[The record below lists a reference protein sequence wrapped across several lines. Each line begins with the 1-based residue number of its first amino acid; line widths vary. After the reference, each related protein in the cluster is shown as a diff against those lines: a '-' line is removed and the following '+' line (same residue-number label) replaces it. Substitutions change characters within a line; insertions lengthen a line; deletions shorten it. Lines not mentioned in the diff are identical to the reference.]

1 VAGALWIMLCFGLQC
16 EIRVEQR
23 LNSCNMQ
30 NVIANIRRLLR
41 LPDAGTESFFL
52 WGPRQ
57 AGKSTLLRACY
68 PDALRIDLLQT
79 EVLHKYTVAPHAL
92 REELLQSGERFVVV
106 DEVQKVP
113 ALLDEIHWLIENRN
127 VHFALCGSSARKLK
141 RGHGNLLGG
150 RASRFELFGFSA
162 RELGASFD
170 LCRMLN
176 HGTLPRIY
184 HSARPVRLL
193 HAYVADYLKEEVMD
207 EGLVR
212 RLPPFS
218 GFLNAA
224 ALSDTGQLNYTN
236 IAREIGVSRETVRGY
251 FDVLCDTLIARMLPA
266 YRKRP
271 KRRLSV
277 ADKFYFH
284 DVGVVNFLARRGEL
298 QPGSELFGKAFENW
312 VFHELCC
319 CNAYLERYA
328 EFHYWRLSTGLEVDF
343 IVNDL
348 ACAIE
353 CKSSSNVQSAHLKGL
368 RELKAEHPTVGR
380 RIVVSCVPVSR
391 KTEDGIEIL
400 SVADFLDVL
409 WGGGLF

>member
-1 VAGALWIMLCFGLQC
+1 M
-16 EIRVEQR
+16 
-23 LNSCNMQ
+23 
-30 NVIANIRRLLR
+30 ANIRRLLC
-41 LPDAGTESFFL
+41 LPDAGVESFFL
-52 WGPRQ
+52 WGSRQ
-57 AGKSTLLRACY
+57 AGKSTLLHASY
-68 PDALRIDLLQT
+68 PGALWIDLLQT
-79 EVLHKYTVAPHAL
+79 EVLHKYATAPHTL
-92 REELLQSGERFVVV
+92 REELLQSGTSFVVV

-113 ALLDEIHWLIENRN
+113 ALLDEIHWLIENRK
-127 VHFALCGSSARKLK
+127 VTFALCGSSARKLK

-150 RASRFELFGFSA
+150 RAVRFELFGFSA
-162 RELGASFD
+162 RELGDSFD
-170 LCRMLN
+170 LVRMLN
-176 HGTLPRIY
+176 HGTLPRMY
-184 HSARPVRLL
+184 QSERPIRLQ

-212 RLPPFS
+212 KLPPFS

-224 ALSDTGQLNYTN
+224 ALSDTEQINYTN
-236 IAREIGVSRETVRGY
+236 IARELGVSRETVRSY
-251 FDVLCDTLIARMLPA
+251 FEILSDTLIARMLPA

-284 DVGVVNFLARRGEL
+284 DVGVVNVLARRGHL

-319 CNAYLERYA
+319 YNAYCERFA
-328 EFHYWRLSTGLEVDF
+328 VFHYWRLSTGAEVDF

-353 CKSSSNVQSAHLKGL
+353 CKSSSNVHHAHLKGL
-368 RELKAEHPTVGR
+368 REIKVEHPAVGR

-391 KTEDGIEIL
+391 KTDDGIEIFG
-400 SVADFLDVL
+400 VADFLEEL
-409 WGGGLF
+409 WSGGLF

>member
-1 VAGALWIMLCFGLQC
+1 M
-16 EIRVEQR
+16 
-23 LNSCNMQ
+23 
-30 NVIANIRRLLR
+30 ANIKRLLC
-41 LPDAGTESFFL
+41 LPDAGVESFFL
-52 WGPRQ
+52 WGSRQ

-68 PDALRIDLLQT
+68 PDAFWIDLLQT
-79 EVLHKYTVAPHAL
+79 EMLHKYATAPHTL
-92 REELLQSGERFVVV
+92 REELLQSGASFVVI

-113 ALLDEIHWLIENRN
+113 TLLDEIHWLIENRN
-127 VHFALCGSSARKLK
+127 VTFALCGSSARKLK
-141 RGHGNLLGG
+141 RGHANLRGG
-150 RASRFELFGFSA
+150 RAIRLELFGFSA
-162 RELGASFD
+162 RELGDSFD
-170 LCRMLN
+170 LVRLLN
-176 HGTLPRIY
+176 HGTLPRMY
-184 HSARPVRLL
+184 QSERPIRLH

-212 RLPPFS
+212 HLPPFS

-224 ALSDTGQLNYTN
+224 ALSDTEQVNYTN
-236 IAREIGVSRETVRGY
+236 IARELGVSRETVRGY
-251 FDVLCDTLIARMLPA
+251 FDILSDTLIARMLPA

-284 DVGVVNFLARRGEL
+284 DVGVVNYLARRGIM

-319 CNAYLERYA
+319 YNAYRERFA
-328 EFHYWRLSTGLEVDF
+328 EFHYWRLSTGVEVDF

-353 CKSSSNVQSAHLKGL
+353 CKSSSNVQRAHLKGL
-368 RELKAEHPTVGR
+368 RELKVEHPAVCR
-380 RIVVSCVPVSR
+380 RIVVSCVSVSR

-400 SVADFLDVL
+400 RVADFLDQL
-409 WGGGLF
+409 WGGDLF

>member
-1 VAGALWIMLCFGLQC
+1 MSDVK
-16 EIRVEQR
+16 R
-23 LNSCNMQ
+23 LIQ
-30 NVIANIRRLLR
+30 

-57 AGKSTLLRACY
+57 AGKSTLLRGCY
-68 PDALRIDLLQT
+68 PDARRIDLLQT
-79 EVLHKYTVAPHAL
+79 EVLHKYAVAPHTL
-92 REELLQSGERFVVV
+92 REELLQSKENFVVV

-127 VHFALCGSSARKLK
+127 VTFALCGSSARKLK
-141 RGHGNLLGG
+141 RGHANLLGG
-150 RASRFELFGFSA
+150 RAVRFELFGLSG
-162 RELGASFD
+162 RELENSFD
-170 LCRMLN
+170 LVRLLN
-176 HGTLPRIY
+176 HGTLPRMY
-184 HSARPVRLL
+184 QSERPMRLL

-212 RLPPFS
+212 HLPPFS
-218 GFLNAA
+218 GFLSAA
-224 ALSDTGQLNYTN
+224 ALCDTEQVNYTN

-251 FDVLCDTLIARMLPA
+251 FEILCDTLIARILPA
-266 YRKRP
+266 YRRRP

-284 DVGVVNFLARRGEL
+284 DVGVVNFLARRGVI

-319 CNAYLERYA
+319 YNSYRERYA
-328 EFHYWRLSTGLEVDF
+328 EFSYWRLSTGAEVDF

-353 CKSSSNVQSAHLKGL
+353 CKSSSNVQRAHLKGL
-368 RELKAEHPTVGR
+368 RELKAEHKAVGKQ
-380 RIVVSCVPVSR
+380 IVVSCVPVSR
-391 KTEDGIEIL
+391 KTDEGVEIL
-400 SVADFLDVL
+400 SVADFLDKL
-409 WGGGLF
+409 WGGELF